1 MWIVNNRS
9 RSMIPEEI
17 LRMDKRSIELYKE
30 VLQVE
35 HESVHNI
42 RVMVVGH
49 YGVGKTTLTKR
60 LFKEDIN
67 INKQES
73 TNGIDVHIRKCKV
86 SLENGEWKML
96 DTGQK
101 PIHYR
106 LVKLLTKKRLDKKC
120 PEEEDVPISTEVK
133 CTGSDYTVYQET
145 DSWDAPEVFEKPIS
159 STLDSEMSFRNQLWD
174 LIKEQSQLPTDGK
187 DTNTADLSVW
197 DFAGQYAF
205 YATHQVFLSRRA
217 VYLLV
222 TDMSKHMEDIVKDDH
237 CFPDS
242 DGAKSWR
249 ISEFVEFWLKS
260 IHEFCSSSDDQ
271 GPPVLFVGTFADK
284 LNQ

>member
-1 MWIVNNRS
+1 
-9 RSMIPEEI
+9 
-17 LRMDKRSIELYKE
+17 MDKRSIELYKE
-30 VLQVE
+30 VLQAG

-101 PIHYR
+101 SIRNR
-106 LVKLLTKKRLDKKC
+106 LVKLLTKKTLDKKS

-133 CTGSDYTVYQET
+133 CMGSDNTMYQGLKSIHNRNLLET
-145 DSWDAPEVFEKPIS
+145 DSWDAPKVSKIPIS
-159 STLDSEMSFRNQLWD
+159 STVNQAEDYIRNQLLD
-174 LIKEQSQLPTDGK
+174 LIKEQSQLSTDER

-205 YATHQVFLSRRA
+205 YSTHQVFLSRRC

-222 TDMSKHMEDIVKDDH
+222 TDMSKLMEDIVQDDD
-237 CFPDS
+237 CFPDC
-242 DGAKSWR
+242 DGTKNWK
-249 ISEFVEFWLKS
+249 ISGELLLKH
-260 IHEFCSSSDDQ
+260 IQ
-271 GPPVLFVGTFADK
+271 L
-284 LNQ
+284 